1 MTMQNTSASPLS
13 DSQTVPASAMSA
25 MSVKERA
32 KRKLERDA
40 REIVT
45 ALQDPDTV
53 EIMVNADGRIWQE
66 KLGQKIACIG
76 NLQAAQ
82 AEAVIKTVAGYHGKE
97 VTRFNPIIEG
107 EFPLDNSRFAGQLP
121 PVVTSPTF
129 AIRKKAVAIFTLN
142 QYVENGVLSPK
153 HSNVIKQAVLD
164 HRNILVIG
172 GTGSGKTTLINAIIF
187 EMVLNDPDE
196 RIFILEDTGEI
207 QCAAQNFVQYHTTL
221 DVDMTQLLKTTLRM
235 RPDRILVGEVRGAEA
250 LDLLD
255 AWNTGHEGGAATL
268 HANDALSG
276 LTRLESLISR
286 NNHAPAE
293 IKPLI
298 AEAVDVVIHIAR
310 TKHGRQVHEILEV
323 YGFKRGNYQT
333 RRL

>member
-1 MTMQNTSASPLS
+1 MTLQDQLPLIT
-13 DSQTVPASAMSA
+13 TV
-25 MSVKERA
+25 KDRA
-32 KRKLERDA
+32 KSKLERDA
-40 REIVT
+40 REILS
-45 ALQDPDTV
+45 ALQDPETV

-66 KLGQKIACIG
+66 KLGQKIQHIG
-76 NLQAAQ
+76 NIQAAQ
-82 AEAVIKTVAGYHGKE
+82 VEAVIKTVAGFHGKE
-97 VTRFNPIIEG
+97 VNRFNPMIEG

-121 PVVTSPTF
+121 PIVSSPTF
-129 AIRKKAVAIFTLN
+129 AIRKKAIKIFTLE
-142 QYVENGVLSPK
+142 QYVETGVLSPR
-153 HSNVIKQAVLD
+153 HSDVIKDAVRK

-172 GTGSGKTTLINAIIF
+172 GTGSGKTTLINAIIN
-187 EMVLNDPDE
+187 EMVRSDPDE

-207 QCAAQNFVQYHTTL
+207 QCAARNFVQYHTTL

-286 NNHAPAE
+286 NPSAPKE
-293 IKPLI
+293 IMPLI
-298 AEAVDVVIHIAR
+298 AEAVDMVVHITR
-310 TKHGRQVHEILEV
+310 TPHGRKIQQIIEV
-323 YGFKRGNYQT
+323 QGFKRGSYQIKK
-333 RRL
+333 L

>member
-1 MTMQNTSASPLS
+1 MTIQDTSVTTIPVSPAAPS
-13 DSQTVPASAMSA
+13 SAL
-25 MSVKERA
+25 SVKERA

-40 REIVT
+40 RDIVS

-53 EIMVNADGRIWQE
+53 EIMVNADGRIWLE
-66 KLGQKIACIG
+66 KLGQKIICIG

-82 AEAVIKTVAGYHGKE
+82 AEAIIKTVAGYHGKE
-97 VTRFNPIIEG
+97 ITRLNPIIEG
-107 EFPLDNSRFAGQLP
+107 EFPLDHSRFAGQLP

-129 AIRKKAVAIFTLN
+129 AIRKKAVAIFSLD
-142 QYVENGVLSPK
+142 QYVENNVLSAK
-153 HSNVIKQAVLD
+153 HCHVIKKALRE

-187 EMVLNDPDE
+187 EMVLDNPDE

-286 NNHAPAE
+286 NNHAPVD

-310 TKHGRQVHEILEV
+310 NQNGRRVHEILEV
-323 YGFKRGNYQT
+323 YGFRRSHYQT

>member
-1 MTMQNTSASPLS
+1 MTLQDQLPHIT
-13 DSQTVPASAMSA
+13 TV
-25 MSVKERA
+25 KDRA
-32 KRKLERDA
+32 KSKLERDA
-40 REIVT
+40 REILS
-45 ALQDPDTV
+45 ALQDPETV

-66 KLGQKIACIG
+66 KLGQKIQHIG
-76 NLQAAQ
+76 NIQAAQ
-82 AEAVIKTVAGYHGKE
+82 VEAVIKTVAGFHGKE
-97 VTRFNPIIEG
+97 VNRFNPMIEG

-121 PVVTSPTF
+121 PIVSSPTF
-129 AIRKKAVAIFTLN
+129 AIRKKAIKIFTLE
-142 QYVENGVLSPK
+142 QYVETGVLSPR
-153 HSNVIKQAVLD
+153 HSDVIKDAVRK

-172 GTGSGKTTLINAIIF
+172 GTGSGKTTLINAIIN
-187 EMVLNDPDE
+187 EMVRSDPDE

-207 QCAAQNFVQYHTTL
+207 QCAAENFVQYHTTL

-286 NNHAPAE
+286 NPHAPKE
-293 IKPLI
+293 IMPLI
-298 AEAVDVVIHIAR
+298 AEAVDMVVHITR
-310 TKHGRQVHEILEV
+310 TPHGRKIQQIIEV
-323 YGFKRGNYQT
+323 QGFKRGSYQIKK
-333 RRL
+333 L

>member
-1 MTMQNTSASPLS
+1 MTMQNQIQHIT
-13 DSQTVPASAMSA
+13 TV
-25 MSVKERA
+25 KDRA
-32 KRKLERDA
+32 KLKLERDA
-40 REIVT
+40 REILC
-45 ALQDPDTV
+45 ALKDPETV

-66 KLGQKIACIG
+66 KLGQRIEHIG

-82 AEAVIKTVAGYHGKE
+82 AEAVIKTVAGFHGKE
-97 VTRFNPIIEG
+97 VTRSNPIIEG

-121 PVVTSPTF
+121 PVVSSPTF
-129 AIRKKAVAIFTLN
+129 AIRKKAVAIFTLE
-142 QYVENGVLSPK
+142 QYVESGVLSAK
-153 HSNVIKQAVLD
+153 HLNVIKDAVRQ

-196 RIFILEDTGEI
+196 RIFIIEDTGEI
-207 QCAAQNFVQYHTTL
+207 QCAAQNSVQYHTTL
-221 DVDMTQLLKTTLRM
+221 DVSMTQLLKTTLRM

-286 NNHAPAE
+286 NPSAPKD
-293 IKPLI
+293 IMPLI
-298 AEAVDVVIHIAR
+298 AEAVDMVVHIAR
-310 TKHGRQVHEILEV
+310 TANGREIKQIIEV
-323 YGFKRGNYQT
+323 EGLKKGSYQINKR
-333 RRL
+333 

>member
-1 MTMQNTSASPLS
+1 MQ
-13 DSQTVPASAMSA
+13 DSLHNLTTIRG
-25 MSVKERA
+25 RA
-32 KRKLERDA
+32 KLKLERDA
-40 REIVT
+40 REIVS

-53 EIMVNADGRIWQE
+53 EIMVNADGRIWLE
-66 KLGQKIACIG
+66 KLDQRIICIG
-76 NLQAAQ
+76 NLPAAQ

-97 VTRFNPIIEG
+97 ITRFNPIVEG

-121 PVVTSPTF
+121 PVVTAPTF
-129 AIRKKAVAIFTLN
+129 AIRKKVVAILTLH
-142 QYVENGVLSPK
+142 QYVESGVLSPG
-153 HSNVIKQAVLD
+153 HCRVIREAVRE
-164 HRNILVIG
+164 HHNILVIG
-172 GTGSGKTTLINAIIF
+172 GTGSGKTTLINAIIH
-187 EMVLNDPDE
+187 EMVQSDPDE
-196 RIFILEDTGEI
+196 RIVILEDTGEI
-207 QCAAQNFVQYHTTL
+207 QCAAQNFVQYHTTFEIS
-221 DVDMTQLLKTTLRM
+221 MTQLLKTTLRM

-268 HANDALSG
+268 HANDAISG

-310 TKHGRQVHEILEV
+310 TPGGRRVCEILQV
-323 YGFKRGNYQT
+323 YGFKKGSYQT
-333 RRL
+333 RAL

>member
-1 MTMQNTSASPLS
+1 MQEKIPNIT
-13 DSQTVPASAMSA
+13 TV
-25 MSVKERA
+25 KDRA

-40 REIVT
+40 REILC
-45 ALQDPDTV
+45 ALQDPETV

-66 KLGQKIACIG
+66 KLGQKIQHIG

-82 AEAVIKTVAGYHGKE
+82 TEAVIKTVAGYHGKE
-97 VTRFNPIIEG
+97 VTRINPIIEG

-129 AIRKKAVAIFTLN
+129 AIRKKAVAIFTLD
-142 QYVENGVLSPK
+142 QYVE
-153 HSNVIKQAVLD
+153 SNVLTRKYYNILKDSVRQ

-172 GTGSGKTTLINAIIF
+172 GTGSGKTTLINAIIH
-187 EMVLNDPDE
+187 EMVEQDPDE
-196 RIFILEDTGEI
+196 RIFIIEDTGEI
-207 QCAAQNFVQYHTTL
+207 QCAAQNAVQYHTTL
-221 DVDMTQLLKTTLRM
+221 DVSMTQLLRTTLRM

-286 NNHAPAE
+286 NQSAPKE
-293 IKPLI
+293 IMPLI
-298 AEAVDVVIHIAR
+298 AEAVDIVVHITR
-310 TKHGRQVHEILEV
+310 TPKGREIKQIIEV
-323 YGFKRGNYQT
+323 QGFRRGSYQIKKW
-333 RRL
+333 

>member
-1 MTMQNTSASPLS
+1 MTMQNQIQHIT
-13 DSQTVPASAMSA
+13 TV
-25 MSVKERA
+25 KDRA
-32 KRKLERDA
+32 KLKLERDA
-40 REIVT
+40 REILC
-45 ALQDPDTV
+45 ALQDPETV

-66 KLGQKIACIG
+66 KLGQRIEYIG

-82 AEAVIKTVAGYHGKE
+82 AEAVIKTVAGFHGKE
-97 VTRFNPIIEG
+97 VTRSNPIIEG

-121 PVVTSPTF
+121 PVVSSPTF
-129 AIRKKAVAIFTLN
+129 AIRKKAVAIFTLE
-142 QYVENGVLSPK
+142 QYVESGVLKPK
-153 HSNVIKQAVLD
+153 HRDVIKDAVRQ

-196 RIFILEDTGEI
+196 RIFIIEDTGEI
-207 QCAAQNFVQYHTTL
+207 QCAAQNSVQYHTTL
-221 DVDMTQLLKTTLRM
+221 DISMTQLLKTTLRM

-286 NNHAPAE
+286 NPSAPKD
-293 IKPLI
+293 IMPLI
-298 AEAVDVVIHIAR
+298 AEAVDMVVHIAR
-310 TKHGRQVHEILEV
+310 TANGREIKQIIEV
-323 YGFKRGNYQT
+323 EGLNKGSYQINKR
-333 RRL
+333 

>member
-1 MTMQNTSASPLS
+1 MTMQEQLLNIT
-13 DSQTVPASAMSA
+13 TV
-25 MSVKERA
+25 KDRA

-40 REIVT
+40 REILS

-53 EIMVNADGRIWQE
+53 EIMVNADGCIWQE
-66 KLGQKIACIG
+66 KLGQKIQHIG

-97 VTRFNPIIEG
+97 VTRSNPIIEG

-121 PVVTSPTF
+121 PVVTAPTF
-129 AIRKKAVAIFTLN
+129 AIRKKAIKIFTLE
-142 QYVENGVLSPK
+142 QYVETGVLTPK
-153 HSNVIKQAVLD
+153 HSKVIRDAVRD

-172 GTGSGKTTLINAIIF
+172 GTGSGKTTLINAIIN
-187 EMVLNDPDE
+187 EMVVHDPDE
-196 RIFILEDTGEI
+196 RIVILEDTGEI
-207 QCAAQNFVQYHTTL
+207 QCAAQNSVQYHTTL
-221 DVDMTQLLKTTLRM
+221 DISMTQLLKTTLRM

-286 NNHAPAE
+286 NPSAPKE
-293 IKPLI
+293 IMPLI
-298 AEAVDVVIHIAR
+298 AEAVDMVVHIAR
-310 TKHGRQVHEILEV
+310 TAGGREIKQIIEV
-323 YGFKRGNYQT
+323 EGLNKGSYQIKE
-333 RRL
+333 R